1 MEITSKSI
9 FKDEFLPYIIKWGR
23 RLNLFGIVLCF
34 GPCLALA
41 LMGVVPP
48 IGPLVAGVAIQLP
61 MVASAYIYEPISFF
75 AVLGIPGTYMSFLS
89 GNISNMRVP
98 CAAIAQSAAGVTE
111 GSDEGTIIATIG
123 IAVSIIV
130 NIIVLTIGVLLGSYI
145 FSFLPS
151 IVKSAFNLLLPA
163 LFASLLANGVV
174 NSPKLAAVSIPL
186 TFVMAGIRKF
196 NLLSFLPAGLVMPI
210 IIMTCV
216 FGTMALGIWMVD
228 KKILN

>member
-9 FKDEFLPYIIKWGR
+9 FRDEFLPYINKWGR
-23 RLNLFGIVLCF
+23 GLNLLGVVICF

-41 LMGVVPP
+41 MMGIYPPLAPLM
-48 IGPLVAGVAIQLP
+48 AGLAVQLP
-61 MVASAYIYEPISFF
+61 TVASAYLYEPISFF

-98 CAAIAQSAAGVTE
+98 CASIAQSAAGVSE

-130 NIIVLTIGVLLGSYI
+130 NIFVLTVGVLLGSYI
-145 FSFLPS
+145 FSLLPA

-174 NSPKLAAVSIPL
+174 NSPKLAAASVPL
-186 TFVMAGIRKF
+186 TFTMAAIRKF
-196 NLLSFLPAGLVMPI
+196 NILGFLPSGLIMPI
-210 IIMTCV
+210 IMLTCV
-216 FGTMALGIWMVD
+216 FGTMGIGIWMVE
-228 KKILN
+228 KKILK